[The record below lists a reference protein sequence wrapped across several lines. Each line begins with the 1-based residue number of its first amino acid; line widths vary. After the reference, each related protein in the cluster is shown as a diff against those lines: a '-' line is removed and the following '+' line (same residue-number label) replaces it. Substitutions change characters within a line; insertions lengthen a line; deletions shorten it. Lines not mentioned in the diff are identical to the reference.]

1 MTKQNNRT
9 RKMVVALATAVFTA
23 GLMNV
28 ASSNNGSLINERQ
41 IEINERLREAKPV
54 AGRNRR
60 RFKTAIKVS
69 DYPKAN
75 PDSVRVSR
83 QTNKLRINV
92 LSNDRGYQLKVVD
105 INQRSA
111 SGARVSLRNDMVVYQ
126 TPLHFSGEDSFWY
139 TLEDKSGRQHSAKV
153 IVCICDK

>member
-1 MTKQNNRT
+1 MTKQNYRT
-9 RKMVVALATAVFTA
+9 KKMVVALAAVVFTT
-23 GLMNV
+23 GFMNV
-28 ASSNNGSLINERQ
+28 ASSNSRNLISDRQ
-41 IEINERLREAKPV
+41 IEVNESLREAKPV

-60 RFKTAIKVS
+60 RLNSVIKVS

-111 SGARVSLRNDMVVYQ
+111 GGARVSLRNDMAVYQ

>member
-1 MTKQNNRT
+1 
-9 RKMVVALATAVFTA
+9 MVVALATISLSI
-23 GLMNV
+23 GLVSV
-28 ASSNNGSLINERQ
+28 ASSSARTMASERQ

-60 RFKTAIKVS
+60 RINQAITVS
-69 DYPKAN
+69 SYPRAN
-75 PDSVRVSR
+75 ADNVRVSR
-83 QTNKLRINV
+83 QSNKLRINV
-92 LSNDRGYQLKVVD
+92 LSNDQGYKLKVVD

-111 SGARVSLRNDMVVYQ
+111 SGARVSLRNDMAVYQ
-126 TPLHFSGEDSFWY
+126 IPRHFSGKDSFWY

>member
-1 MTKQNNRT
+1 MKDCVKLSLWQEEIAA
-9 RKMVVALATAVFTA
+9 AL
-23 GLMNV
+23 
-28 ASSNNGSLINERQ
+28 
-41 IEINERLREAKPV
+41 
-54 AGRNRR
+54 
-60 RFKTAIKVS
+60 
-69 DYPKAN
+69 AN

-105 INQRSA
+105 INLRSA